1 MKLVV
6 LGSTGSIGTQ
16 ALEVARWRG
25 FRVVGLAAGR
35 NARKLAQQIEAL
47 RPEIVYAHPEARA
60 QLTDAF
66 PYVRWAERPEEVA
79 AHPAEAAVAAIPGI
93 AGLGP
98 TRAAVESGKRV
109 ALANKEAMV
118 AAGPLIWELAE
129 QHGAELLPV
138 DSEHSALFQALRG
151 EPREAIA
158 ELILTASGGPFLHE
172 PEDLSQ
178 VTPEMA
184 LRHPRWKMGKKV
196 TVDSATLF
204 NKGLEVLEAKEFF
217 RIPLDRIRVLVH
229 PEAYIHGLV
238 RFADGSLK
246 AQLGPADMRLF
257 IQYALTY
264 PERPETPLVGAPIPE
279 TLHLFPP
286 DTRRFPALEVAFEA
300 GRKGP
305 LAQVA
310 ANAADEVA
318 VEAFLSGRIS
328 FTKIPELLAR
338 VVAEAP
344 SGPLDWERIFATDAW
359 ARERARELL

>member
-1 MKLVV
+1 MRIVV

-16 ALEVARWRG
+16 TLDVARWRG
-25 FRVVGLAAGR
+25 FRVVGLAAGK
-35 NARKLAQQIEAL
+35 NAQLLGAQIREFS
-47 RPEIVYAHPEARA
+47 PEVVYAHPEVRDE
-60 QLTDAF
+60 LKDAF
-66 PYVRWAERPEEVA
+66 PGVIWAESPDEVA
-79 AHPAEAAVAAIPGI
+79 AYPADAAVAAIPGL
-93 AGLGP
+93 AGLAP

-118 AAGPLIWELAE
+118 AAGPLIWALAE
-129 QHGAELLPV
+129 KSGAELLPV
-138 DSEHSALFQALRG
+138 DSEHSALFQAMRA
-151 EPREAIA
+151 EPKEAIA
-158 ELILTASGGPFLHE
+158 ELILTASGGPFLNE
-172 PEDLSQ
+172 PEVLAQ

-217 RIPLDRIRVLVH
+217 RIPLEKIRVLVH

-238 RFADGSLK
+238 RFTDGNLK
-246 AQLGPADMRLF
+246 AQLGPTDMRLF

-279 TLHLFPP
+279 ALHLAPP
-286 DTRRFPALEVAFEA
+286 DTERFPALMVAYEA

-318 VEAFLSGRIS
+318 VEAFLSGKIP

-344 SGPLDWERIFATDAW
+344 TGGLTWERVFEVDAW

>member
-1 MKLVV
+1 MRIVV

-16 ALEVARWRG
+16 TLDVARWRG
-25 FRVVGLAAGR
+25 FRVVGLAAGK
-35 NARKLAQQIEAL
+35 NARVLGEQI
-47 RPEIVYAHPEARA
+47 RKFSPEIVYAQEEARA
-60 QLTDAF
+60 ELEDAF
-66 PYVRWAERPEEVA
+66 PGLRWAERPEEVA
-79 AHPAEAAVAAIPGI
+79 AYPAEAAVAAIPGL

-98 TRAAVESGKRV
+98 TREAVKSGKRV

-118 AAGPLIWELAE
+118 AAGPLIWALAE
-129 QHGAELLPV
+129 ESGAELMPV
-138 DSEHSALFQALRG
+138 DSEHSALFQAMRE

-158 ELILTASGGPFLHE
+158 ELILTASGGPFLKE
-172 PEDLSQ
+172 PEDLSK

-184 LRHPRWKMGKKV
+184 LRHPRWRMGKKV

-217 RIPLDRIRVLVH
+217 RIPLEKIRVLVH

-238 RFADGSLK
+238 RFRDGNLK
-246 AQLGPADMRLF
+246 AQLGPTDMRLF

-264 PERPETPLVGAPIPE
+264 PERPETPLLGAPIPE
-279 TLHLFPP
+279 ALHLFPP
-286 DTRRFPALEVAFEA
+286 DTDRFPALEVAFEA

-318 VEAFLSGRIS
+318 VEAFLSGKIP
-328 FTKIPELLAR
+328 FTEIPELLAR

-344 SGPLDWERIFATDAW
+344 GGPLDWERLFEVDAW
-359 ARERARELL
+359 ARARARELV